1 MLAKYEVSLLKN
13 AELDWMIHLKEHECF
28 WFPVSV
34 LFWKCFSIISS
45 VKTRISNA
53 FLVWPKTHPAER
65 TEVTGSWAV
74 CFESLL
80 TGDARLQENSTIQ
93 NMSILL
99 LSLLKVMQWSSMNY
113 WQTKPL
119 SVTCYLLQVPISAV
133 VVDGI
138 DSSFCSFCLSS
149 FPNAIDHCPVTVFA
163 ACPSSSHLMLCLSP
177 FADTI
182 DCYFSQSLF

>member
-1 MLAKYEVSLLKN
+1 MLCTVQLVSSILLCPWLWKHPTVAASAFRCFRSFFPLRSEAFITSCIHCYFAPGMLAKYEVSLLKN
-13 AELDWMIHLKEHECF
+13 AELDWMIHLNDCF

-74 CFESLL
+74 HFELLL

-99 LSLLKVMQWSSMNY
+99 LSRHSY
-113 WQTKPL
+113 
-119 SVTCYLLQVPISAV
+119 
-133 VVDGI
+133 
-138 DSSFCSFCLSS
+138 
-149 FPNAIDHCPVTVFA
+149 
-163 ACPSSSHLMLCLSP
+163 
-177 FADTI
+177 
-182 DCYFSQSLF
+182 